1 MSSPIPTFS
10 AQTRRDNLDRMRSTD
25 FDILVIGGGV
35 IGVAIARDAA
45 LRGYS
50 TALVEQAD
58 FASGTS
64 SRSSKLVH
72 GGVRYLENFEFGLV
86 FEACRER
93 RHSLHSSPNLV
104 RPLPFI
110 YPVHRDDPR
119 PLWQIAIGMW
129 LYDGLA
135 TFRNIE
141 RHQTWGKERTLRE
154 EPIIA
159 SQGLTGATHYYDA
172 TVDDA
177 RFTLTIALDAHQAG
191 AILANYARVVALLR
205 EGEKVVG
212 AQVCDRLS
220 GDEFEVRARVV
231 ANATGPWTDSLLK
244 LADPSAACRLRL
256 TKGVHLI
263 VPRERACTRAAI
275 TLNSPRDGRLMLL
288 IPWGRFSILG
298 TTDTDYPGD
307 PAHVQADAEDVAYIL
322 EAARHAFPV
331 AGLSEADV
339 ISAYAGLRP
348 LIADDAATSYKV
360 SREHRIFNTLPGF
373 FTIAG
378 GKLTTWRS
386 MAEQIVG
393 ELSRY
398 LGREHGLH
406 LTHPCQTVGRI
417 LPGGDIS
424 DWYNYL
430 ARRVV
435 ELGERLSPETTTHL
449 VSAYGTGYIDVLAQV
464 ESSDYLAEP
473 LIAGLPYLR
482 AEVLHAVRHEMAVT
496 LEDVLSRRTH
506 ILDQTRDQGLEV
518 AAEVA
523 ALMATDLGWSDQEQA
538 RQVNLY
544 RQVIAQ
550 TRRWR

>member
-1 MSSPIPTFS
+1 MSSPIPPFS
-10 AQTRRDNLDRMRSTD
+10 AQTRCDNLDRMRSTH
-25 FDILVIGGGV
+25 FDILVIGGG
-35 IGVAIARDAA
+35 ITGVAIARDAA

-93 RHSLHSSPNLV
+93 RYSLHSSPNLV
-104 RPLPFI
+104 HPLPFI
-110 YPVHRDDPR
+110 YPVHQSDPR

-141 RHQTWGKERTLRE
+141 RHQIWDKGRTLRE
-154 EPIIA
+154 EPMIA
-159 SQGLTGATHYYDA
+159 PDGLTGATRYYDA
-172 TVDDA
+172 TTDDA
-177 RFTLTIALDAHQAG
+177 RLTLTIALDAHQAG
-191 AILANYARVVALLR
+191 AILVNYARVVAVLR

-212 AQVCDRLS
+212 AQVRDRLT
-220 GDEFEVRARVV
+220 GDEFEVQARVV

-244 LADPSAACRLRL
+244 MADPNAARRLRP

-263 VPRERACTRAAI
+263 VPRERVSSRAAI
-275 TLNSPRDGRLMLL
+275 TFNSPRDRRLMFL
-288 IPWGRFSILG
+288 IPWGQFSVLG
-298 TTDTDYPGD
+298 TTDTDYRGD
-307 PAHVQADAEDVAYIL
+307 PTDVHADAEDVAYIL

-348 LIADDAATSYKV
+348 LIADDAPTGYKV
-360 SREHRIFNTLPGF
+360 SREHQILNTVPGF

-386 MAEQIVG
+386 MAEEMVDALG
-393 ELSRY
+393 HY

-406 LTHPCQTVGRI
+406 PARPCQTVGRI
-417 LPGGDIS
+417 LPGGNIC
-424 DWYNYL
+424 DWYSYL
-430 ARRVV
+430 VRRVV
-435 ELGERLSPETTTHL
+435 ELSSYLSPETITHL
-449 VSAYGTGYIDVLAQV
+449 VSTYGTGYTEVLAQA
-464 ESSDYLAEP
+464 ENSDHLAQP
-473 LIAGLPYLR
+473 LVTGLPYLK
-482 AEVLHAVRHEMAVT
+482 ATVVHAVQHEMAVT

-506 ILDQTRDQGLEV
+506 ILDQTRDQGLDV
-518 AAEVA
+518 AAEVT
-523 ALMATDLGWSDQEQA
+523 ALMATQLDWSDQEQA
-538 RQVNLY
+538 RQVDLY
-544 RQVIAQ
+544 RQVVMQ
-550 TRRWR
+550 TRRWQ